1 MKITPLNIP
10 DVLLIEPKVYND
22 DRGFFFESFNLN
34 EFKKTTSL
42 DIRFVQDNHSKSF
55 KGVLRGLHYQ
65 LPPYAQGKLVRVIQ
79 GEVFDVAVDIR
90 ESSPTF
96 GKYVAQVLSAENKR
110 QMWIPKGFA
119 HGFVTLSEES
129 QFLYKTT
136 DFYAP
141 AYERTILWNDAMLDI
156 KWPTEV
162 NIQLSSKDLQG
173 SPLVKK

>member
-1 MKITPLNIP
+1 
-10 DVLLIEPKVYND
+10 
-22 DRGFFFESFNLN
+22 
-34 EFKKTTSL
+34 
-42 DIRFVQDNHSKSF
+42 
-55 KGVLRGLHYQ
+55 
-65 LPPYAQGKLVRVIQ
+65 
-79 GEVFDVAVDIR
+79 
-90 ESSPTF
+90 
-96 GKYVAQVLSAENKR
+96 
-110 QMWIPKGFA
+110 MWIPKGFA